1 MSIFLFGHYYLDL
14 LFISL
19 GYYYLQLLFINWLS
33 FYTGGNIL
41 LEVFM
46 FVNPI
51 GGVCLDTESN
61 IIQSLNNH
69 QQKAR
74 INVVPLTNLQI
85 VTDYLRRSNLNLHDL
100 ELRNHIANVTYQ
112 SLLDYKAASF
122 QGKKKAREFL
132 LNLQKHINK
141 DHEKYSDE
149 LVNQAATE
157 AKLEIETFNDDRH
170 SKLVKELC
178 EADRQLASELKVS
191 CTPSTVLVDYRHNID
206 GDGILI
212 EGHVDR
218 HLMDQIIEDRLHD
231 CRQTINQKPFQQL
244 LTKNH
249 DHLRLL

>member
-1 MSIFLFGHYYLDL
+1 
-14 LFISL
+14 
-19 GYYYLQLLFINWLS
+19 
-33 FYTGGNIL
+33 
-41 LEVFM
+41 M

-51 GGVCLDTESN
+51 GGVCLDTERN

-69 QQKAR
+69 QQKER

-85 VTDYLRRSNLNLHDL
+85 VTDYLKRSNLDLHDL
-100 ELRNHIANVTYQ
+100 ELRNHIATITYQ

-132 LNLQKHINK
+132 LNLQKYINK

-149 LVNQAATE
+149 LINQAASE
-157 AKLEIETFNDDRH
+157 AKLENNTFNEDRQ
-170 SKLVKELC
+170 SKLVKDLC
-178 EADRQLASELKVS
+178 EADRQLASELNVRS
-191 CTPSTVLVDYRHNID
+191 TPSTVLVDYRHNID

-212 EGHVDR
+212 EGRVERD
-218 HLMDQIIEDRLHD
+218 LFDQIVEDRMGN
-231 CRQTINQKPFQQL
+231 CQQIINQKPFQQL